1 MQIPNLFKSFASSAY
16 VTMIMINFEDSF
28 LGSSKASYKK
38 LRIKSSTF
46 AKSLAN
52 LTFLKSFWRFFFTFQ
67 LNRFEFLNT
76 ILLMSGFWGSNP
88 DNLPAYLHSIWI
100 EHSNTWMKSPH
111 CLKITKNVSFDF
123 WHFPPIFVLLKLTC
137 LVTLDDRKL

>member
-38 LRIKSSTF
+38 LRIKCSTF

-52 LTFLKSFWRFFFTFQ
+52 LTFLKALFFTFF
-67 LNRFEFLNT
+67 NRFEFLNT

-88 DNLPAYLHSIWI
+88 DNLPAYLHSICI
-100 EHSNTWMKSPH
+100 EHSNTWMKIVHSVWKSPKMSH
-111 CLKITKNVSFDF
+111 SNFG
-123 WHFPPIFVLLKLTC
+123 IFRQFLSYENWPVC
-137 LVTLDDRKL
+137 